1 MKFFAVC
8 VCVAF
13 MLTSCSDFYK
23 KDFVHIASA
32 HYKPKDEKSI
42 KEREIQAMRKSQIL
56 QDNHT
61 RVLMIARYVNEINKE
76 WLENTSGEVFLIEV
90 YDKLDEIS
98 EKNMKFSLKTAYNSV
113 ESSKIEKL
121 DSKNLGTFTPDIAYN
136 DVYLVTFDRIGERGK
151 DALKLF
157 AEIKGVGR
165 MSFDF
170 GYAKRESKLT
180 Q

>member
-8 VCVAF
+8 VGVAF

-32 HYKPKDEKSI
+32 YYKPKDEKSI

-136 DVYLVTFDRIGERGK
+136 DVYLVSFKRIGERGR
-151 DALKLF
+151 DTLKLF
-157 AEIKGVGR
+157 A
-165 MSFDF
+165 
-170 GYAKRESKLT
+170 
-180 Q
+180 

>member
-32 HYKPKDEKSI
+32 YYKPKDEKSI

-90 YDKLDEIS
+90 YD
-98 EKNMKFSLKTAYNSV
+98 SV

-136 DVYLVTFDRIGERGK
+136 DVYLVSFKRIGERGR
-151 DALKLF
+151 DTLKLF

>member
-1 MKFFAVC
+1 MKFFVAC
-8 VCVAF
+8 VVAF

-23 KDFVHIASA
+23 KNFVHIASA
-32 HYKPKDEKSI
+32 HYKPQDEKSI

-61 RVLMIARYVNEINKE
+61 QILMIARYINEIDKKWIGAE
-76 WLENTSGEVFLIEV
+76 SGEVFLIEV
-90 YDKLDEIS
+90 YDKLDVVS

>member
-8 VCVAF
+8 VGVTF
-13 MLTSCSDFYK
+13 MLMGCSDFYK
-23 KDFVHIASA
+23 KKFVHIASA
-32 HYKPKDEKSI
+32 HYKSQDEKSI

-61 RVLMIARYVNEINKE
+61 QILMIARYINEIDKKWIGAE
-76 WLENTSGEVFLIEV
+76 SGEVFLIEV
-90 YDKLDEIS
+90 YDKLDVVS
-98 EKNMKFSLKTAYNSV
+98 EKNMKFSLKTAYNSL

-121 DSKNLGTFTPDIAYN
+121 DSKNLGNFSPDITYN
-136 DVYLVTFDRIGERGK
+136 DVYFVAFEGIGKRGK
-151 DALKLF
+151 DTLKLF

>member
-8 VCVAF
+8 VGVAF
-13 MLTSCSDFYK
+13 MLMGCSDFHK
-23 KDFVHIASA
+23 KNFVHIASA
-32 HYKPKDEKSI
+32 HYKSKEEKSL

-76 WLENTSGEVFLIEV
+76 WVKGIGGEVFLIEV
-90 YDKLDEIS
+90 YDKLDELN
-98 EKNMKFSLKTAYNSV
+98 EKKMKFSLKTTYNSL

-121 DSKNLGTFTPDIAYN
+121 DSKNLGSFTPDIAYN
-136 DVYLVTFDRIGERGK
+136 DVYLVAFEGVGKRGK

-157 AEIKGVGR
+157 VEIEGVGR